1 MQPIFDEN
9 DASADEQEQN
19 ISIVGTPRRRII
31 MRRSVYDLPPP
42 SDPDSMPPED
52 EIEPRR
58 LRWWHVAG
66 ALFLVGIMLLDV
78 LAPVIQGVLE
88 MIRFVPSGVGQPL

>member
-1 MQPIFDEN
+1 MQPTFDEN
-9 DASADEQEQN
+9 DAPGNERETGAAIDN
-19 ISIVGTPRRRII
+19 MPRRLVV
-31 MRRSVYDLPPP
+31 RRSVYDLPPP
-42 SDPDSMPPED
+42 SDPDYAPPED

-66 ALFLVGIMLLDV
+66 ALFLVGILLLDV

-88 MIRFVPSGVGQPL
+88 MIRFVPAGVGQPL

>member
-1 MQPIFDEN
+1 MQPTYDNN
-9 DASADEQEQN
+9 DAITDEREE
-19 ISIVGTPRRRII
+19 SIPVAGTPRRLIV
-31 MRRSVYDLPPP
+31 RRSVYDLPPP
-42 SDPDSMPPED
+42 SEPDYAPPED

-66 ALFLVGIMLLDV
+66 ALFLVGILLLDV

-88 MIRFVPSGVGQPL
+88 MIRFVPAGVGQSL